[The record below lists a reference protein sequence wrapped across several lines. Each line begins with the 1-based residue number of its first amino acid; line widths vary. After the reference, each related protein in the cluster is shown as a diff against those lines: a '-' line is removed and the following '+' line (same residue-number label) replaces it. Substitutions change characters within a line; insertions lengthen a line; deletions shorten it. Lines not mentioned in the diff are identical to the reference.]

1 INSNR
6 IFLPESNTIFDT
18 AYYIANSSGYTG
30 TSLHGAITAIAYEVP
45 HAAFSDEILKLV
57 SFLNTWKTTPIVNI
71 EITNIEKG
79 ISNLLNSNVNVKNI
93 NRMKKIISDHFDEIA

>member
-1 INSNR
+1 MNDRRSFPRINSNR

-45 HAAFSDEILKLV
+45 HAA
-57 SFLNTWKTTPIVNI
+57 
-71 EITNIEKG
+71 
-79 ISNLLNSNVNVKNI
+79 
-93 NRMKKIISDHFDEIA
+93 